1 MAGAKRVEKDH
12 YLFREGDAP
21 DAMYVIKS
29 GKFAVV
35 KTKSN
40 SEIVLAEL
48 GPGAMVG
55 EMAFFDNKP
64 RSASVKAIK
73 EADVIVLPYKA
84 LHAQFAHMPE
94 WAKAIMR
101 TVNEHLRNANKR
113 IKELEKTTSED
124 EEVFPPH
131 TITKLVSILNLVGH
145 KYGKATEEGLSL
157 PGGILRNYTIQVFQ
171 EPTHKMQKLMNALAE
186 QNLMKVEDL
195 GEGRQKILILNP
207 DLLFAFVEWYND
219 WLFKKESDRL
229 YVKEEEL
236 KILRG
241 VLHFSQKNQ
250 PDDKGNVKVN
260 LTEMQNESMRELG
273 QVIKVE
279 ETLPLVAAKLIGDHM
294 MEPNGVFTTINRPDL
309 ERIAPFWTIVFQLRK
324 IRK

>member
-1 MAGAKRVEKDH
+1 
-12 YLFREGDAP
+12 
-21 DAMYVIKS
+21 
-29 GKFAVV
+29 
-35 KTKSN
+35 
-40 SEIVLAEL
+40 
-48 GPGAMVG
+48 
-55 EMAFFDNKP
+55 
-64 RSASVKAIK
+64 
-73 EADVIVLPYKA
+73 
-84 LHAQFAHMPE
+84 
-94 WAKAIMR
+94 
-101 TVNEHLRNANKR
+101 
-113 IKELEKTTSED
+113 
-124 EEVFPPH
+124 
-131 TITKLVSILNLVGH
+131 

-260 LTEMQNESMRELG
+260 LTEMQNESMR
-273 QVIKVE
+273 
-279 ETLPLVAAKLIGDHM
+279 
-294 MEPNGVFTTINRPDL
+294 
-309 ERIAPFWTIVFQLRK
+309 
-324 IRK
+324 